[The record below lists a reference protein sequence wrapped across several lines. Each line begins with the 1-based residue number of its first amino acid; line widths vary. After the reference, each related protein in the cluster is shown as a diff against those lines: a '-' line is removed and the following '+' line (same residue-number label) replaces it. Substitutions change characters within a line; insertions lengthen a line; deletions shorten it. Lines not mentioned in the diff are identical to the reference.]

1 MKNKRKNM
9 CINIRTYIYYKYITL
24 YVINRDREQKGGRE
38 KDNII
43 YIYIYYIHVNK
54 KGKIYCKNEKNIIFI
69 NKRACLKKEKLN
81 NQHAYILN

>member
-43 YIYIYYIHVNK
+43 YIYKYI
-54 KGKIYCKNEKNIIFI
+54 
-69 NKRACLKKEKLN
+69 
-81 NQHAYILN
+81 